1 MTPSSGPS
9 THDHPHAIS
18 HMAVVVVISVLLGL
32 LAGAGAAWFWFQHQ
46 IDQAAGAQLMQLESS
61 VLQLRQELDAE
72 RAQLNEVRGQ
82 LVVERSTLKGVE
94 SVLGATQADLGA
106 AQEKLAF
113 YEQLLPP
120 GPLGSI
126 NIRALEVF
134 PVGPHLLE
142 YRLVLMRN
150 AQGRSLFKGR
160 LQFMATGRQLEPA
173 PADHSDAAS
182 PSVSRSLTIE
192 LAPARV
198 KSETESAGRGETATA
213 VKTAD
218 LGISFEQF
226 QRSEGV
232 LGLPEGFR
240 PERITVNVLEGS
252 SVRAT
257 SSIDVSTALPGH

>member
-1 MTPSSGPS
+1 MTPSPGPS
-9 THDHPHAIS
+9 SHDHPHAVS
-18 HMAVVVVISVLLGL
+18 HMAVAVVISVLLGL
-32 LAGAGAAWFWFQHQ
+32 FAGAGAAWFWFQRQ
-46 IDQAAGAQLMQLESS
+46 IDQAAGAQLTQLESS
-61 VLQLRQELDAE
+61 VLQLRQELDTE

-94 SVLGATQADLGA
+94 SVLAATQADLGA

-160 LQFMATGRQLEPA
+160 LQFMATGRQEESTVA
-173 PADHSDAAS
+173 EGSGNAS
-182 PSVSRSLTIE
+182 PALRRVTIE
-192 LAPARV
+192 LTPARV
-198 KSETESAGRGETATA
+198 KSDTEAAGGGDTSSA
-213 VKTAD
+213 VQPAD
-218 LGISFEQF
+218 LGVSFDQF

-257 SSIDVSTALPGH
+257 SSIDVSAALPGH